1 MTYEVTYN
9 MKQENKFPD
18 KDYEYLYNKYWKNE
32 EESPFA
38 GTVHA
43 INRAQRKHGKLKKC
57 KHKLLD
63 NSESIK
69 LIEKENRLF
78 TNVSAATAGLAAVLT
93 IGLANTTIEDKNK
106 RFNKKQGLG
115 FTGGLAGAVYL
126 SNRIIYNKI
135 KKRQIKDGLRILVVD
150 ATYADGKTIRFQA
163 VRFTESS
170 LKDINLSELKQD
182 LEAELRREL
191 KNRDYSKVSEASSFF
206 ISEQVEISVLDQF
219 F

>member
-1 MTYEVTYN
+1 MTVNKT
-9 MKQENKFPD
+9 QTENNFPD
-18 KDYEYLYNKYWKNE
+18 KDYKYLYDKYWKNE
-32 EESPFA
+32 EVSPFDDVVF
-38 GTVHA
+38 G
-43 INRAQRKHGKLKKC
+43 INKAQRKHGKLKKC

-78 TNVSAATAGLAAVLT
+78 TNVSTATAGLAAVLT
-93 IGLANTTIEDKNK
+93 IGLANTTIEDKNE

-115 FTGGLAGAVYL
+115 FIGGLAGAVYL
-126 SNRIIYNKI
+126 SNKIIYNKI

-150 ATYADGKTIRFQA
+150 ATYADGETIRFQA
-163 VRFTESS
+163 VRLTETA
-170 LKDINLSELKQD
+170 LKDVNLSELKRD

-191 KNRDYSKVSEASSFF
+191 KNKDYSKVSEASSLFV
-206 ISEQVEISVLDQF
+206 SEQVELNILDQF

>member
-32 EESPFA
+32 DESPFA
-38 GTVHA
+38 GTVYA

-63 NSESIK
+63 KSESIK
-69 LIEKENRLF
+69 LIEKENRISVKVN
-78 TNVSAATAGLAAVLT
+78 TTAIGLASVLT
-93 IGLANTTIEDKNK
+93 IGLANITEKDKDK
-106 RFNKKQGLG
+106 RFNKTQGLG
-115 FTGGLAGAVYL
+115 ITGALAGATYL
-126 SNRIIYNKI
+126 SNRILYNKI

-150 ATYADGKTIRFQA
+150 ATYEDGETIRFQA
-163 VRFTESS
+163 VRFTETA
-170 LKDINLSELKQD
+170 LKDINLSELKRD

-191 KNRDYSKVSEASSFF
+191 KSRDYSKVSEDSSLF
-206 ISEQVEISVLDQF
+206 ISEQVELAVLDKIF
-219 F
+219 

>member
-1 MTYEVTYN
+1 MTD
-9 MKQENKFPD
+9 NKTETKNRFPD
-18 KDYEYLYNKYWKNE
+18 KDYKYLYDKYWKYE
-32 EESPFA
+32 DKSPFD
-38 GTVHA
+38 GTVWE

-78 TNVSAATAGLAAVLT
+78 TNVTTVTTGLAAVLT
-93 IGLANTTIEDKNK
+93 IGLANTTIKDKNK
-106 RFNKKQGLG
+106 RFNKKTGLG
-115 FTGGLAGAVYL
+115 FAGGLTGAMYL
-126 SNRIIYNKI
+126 SNRLIYNKI

-150 ATYADGKTIRFQA
+150 ATYADGETIRFQA

-191 KNRDYSKVSEASSFF
+191 KNRDYSKVSEDSSFF
-206 ISEQVEISVLDQF
+206 HF
-219 F
+219 RTG